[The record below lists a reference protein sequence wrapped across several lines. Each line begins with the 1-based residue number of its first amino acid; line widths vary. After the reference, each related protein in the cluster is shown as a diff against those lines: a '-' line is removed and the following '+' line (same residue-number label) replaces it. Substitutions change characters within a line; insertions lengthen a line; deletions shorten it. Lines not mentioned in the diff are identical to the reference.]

1 MNLFRTDLNLLVV
14 LERIYAQQSITRAA
28 QQLSLSQSA
37 VSHAL
42 NRMRELLGDPLFER
56 HGNAMMPTPFT
67 RAIIARVRN
76 GLHTLECTLHEASRF
91 EAFHD
96 RHPHA
101 QEPVVLPA
109 IAQYVAQHAPSIDI
123 ASVQHDRRAIEADLL
138 TGSLDAVIDVLL
150 PHPQSVRSTR
160 LSTDRYVVPC
170 RRYHPRV
177 GQRLDLDA
185 YLAEEHV
192 LVTSRQRGGG
202 VEDAALVR
210 LGAERR
216 VPRRQPD
223 RPAADHAG
231 AVCAV
236 AQRDMRQPNAR
247 MPVRRADRY
256 LSLLERECRCR
267 SREWLA
273 ASATGRRI
281 RSRSRGH
288 GEPPVMR
295 CLAGRSLTRAARAAG
310 SSSSWSSAVRR

>member
-42 NRMRELLGDPLFER
+42 NRLRELLGDPLFER

-91 EAFHD
+91 DVATTIRRFTIGILN
-96 RHPHA
+96 A

-123 ASVQHDRRAIEADLL
+123 TAVQHDRRAIEADLL

-160 LSTDRYVVPC
+160 LSADRYVVPC
-170 RRYHPRV
+170 RRNRPRPHRQRRSHPREPQLPLP
-177 GQRLDLDA
+177 G
-185 YLAEEHV
+185 
-192 LVTSRQRGGG
+192 TGGK
-202 VEDAALVR
+202 D
-210 LGAERR
+210 
-216 VPRRQPD
+216 
-223 RPAADHAG
+223 
-231 AVCAV
+231 
-236 AQRDMRQPNAR
+236 
-247 MPVRRADRY
+247 
-256 LSLLERECRCR
+256 
-267 SREWLA
+267 
-273 ASATGRRI
+273 
-281 RSRSRGH
+281 
-288 GEPPVMR
+288 
-295 CLAGRSLTRAARAAG
+295 
-310 SSSSWSSAVRR
+310 